1 MQSKGFYK
9 VQLKISKF
17 CFPVTVL
24 LIFRQILSSLDFK
37 AENKIPFNYR
47 YLLKVNVFK
56 SILTN
61 WKFQLPII
69 SVSVHNK

>member
-1 MQSKGFYK
+1 MAG
-9 VQLKISKF
+9 V
-17 CFPVTVL
+17 
-24 LIFRQILSSLDFK
+24 FK